1 MEPKEQRKVD
11 DFILYAISAATQAL
25 EDAGWHP
32 ESDED
37 QTATGVLI
45 GSGIG
50 GLERHLRD
58 LDHAQ
63 EKGPRRVS
71 PFFIPGRLINLAS
84 VTSPSSTSCA
94 AQTMPS

>member
-32 ESDED
+32 ERDED

-50 GLERHLRD
+50 GLNGIYETSITLK
-58 LDHAQ
+58 
-63 EKGPRRVS
+63 EKGHGVS
-71 PFFIPGRLINLAS
+71 RL
-84 VTSPSSTSCA
+84 SSFPA
-94 AQTMPS
+94 G